1 MTTPTHK
8 TIRLA
13 VALATAVAAF
23 ALAAPLAQAAPT
35 APQSCMQTS
44 AYPGWVTVF
53 DEQGVP
59 TLYPIKYAPFSAQS
73 CLQAQAQS
81 GASGGQT
88 SDGSVTNTGMKSPY
102 PGWVVVIDEQGVPT
116 LYPTGSLSR

>member
-1 MTTPTHK
+1 MTTTTHK

-13 VALATAVAAF
+13 AALATAVAAF

-35 APQSCMQTS
+35 APQACTQTS

-53 DEQGVP
+53 DELGVP

-73 CLQAQAQS
+73 CSQAPAQS

-88 SDGSVTNTGMKSPY
+88 SDGSATSTGMKSPY
-102 PGWVVVIDEQGVPT
+102 PGWVIVIDEQGVPT

>member
-1 MTTPTHK
+1 MTTTTHK

-35 APQSCMQTS
+35 APQACTQTS

-73 CLQAQAQS
+73 CLQAPAQS
-81 GASGGQT
+81 G
-88 SDGSVTNTGMKSPY
+88 
-102 PGWVVVIDEQGVPT
+102 
-116 LYPTGSLSR
+116 SRHPMAPRRARG